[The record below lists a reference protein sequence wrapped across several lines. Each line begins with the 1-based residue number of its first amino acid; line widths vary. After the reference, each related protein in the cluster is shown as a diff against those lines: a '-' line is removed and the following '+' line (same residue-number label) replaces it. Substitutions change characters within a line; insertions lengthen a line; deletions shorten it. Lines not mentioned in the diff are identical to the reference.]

1 MTGSA
6 PCAAKLLCPAVIHTI
21 GAGEKCEAR
30 VRDGRLAER
39 LRLLLSNV
47 ASRLKSSFPNRGRA
61 IMMQW
66 ISPFAETEARRSL
79 GAAGPQLSRAGGAA

>member
-1 MTGSA
+1 MTGFT
-6 PCAAKLLCPAVIHTI
+6 PCAAKRLYPAAIRTI
-21 GAGEKCEAR
+21 GGCEKCEAR
-30 VRDGRLAER
+30 LRDGRLAER
-39 LRLLLSNV
+39 LGLLLSNV